1 MRRLTALFALLPL
14 ITACDKGEAASAPP
28 TDAPAPAPTSAPAT
42 EAPAM
47 TAEAAIAAAIA
58 GSHRKEGNAARD
70 EWRHPAET
78 LAFFGLT
85 PEMTVVE
92 LWPGGGW
99 YTEILAPVVRDRGKL
114 IATSFDPN
122 GPADAG
128 RTRYAK
134 QFQEFLASNALYD
147 KVEVV
152 VVDPPAKVAP
162 LAPDGT
168 VDMVLTF
175 RNSHGWIRDGYEDAV
190 YGAAFKALKS
200 GGILGVV
207 QHRGKPGSGDPKKLA
222 ESGYVEEKYL
232 TDKITSLGFELVAT
246 SPINDNPKDTKDY
259 AEGVWTLPPN
269 FALKDKDRDK
279 YAAIGETDRMT
290 LKFRKP

>member
-1 MRRLTALFALLPL
+1 
-14 ITACDKGEAASAPP
+14 
-28 TDAPAPAPTSAPAT
+28 
-42 EAPAM
+42 
-47 TAEAAIAAAIA
+47 
-58 GSHRKEGNAARD
+58 
-70 EWRHPAET
+70 
-78 LAFFGLT
+78 
-85 PEMTVVE
+85 
-92 LWPGGGW
+92 
-99 YTEILAPVVRDRGKL
+99 
-114 IATSFDPN
+114 
-122 GPADAG
+122 
-128 RTRYAK
+128 
-134 QFQEFLASNALYD
+134 
-147 KVEVV
+147 
-152 VVDPPAKVAP
+152 
-162 LAPDGT
+162 
-168 VDMVLTF
+168 MVLTF